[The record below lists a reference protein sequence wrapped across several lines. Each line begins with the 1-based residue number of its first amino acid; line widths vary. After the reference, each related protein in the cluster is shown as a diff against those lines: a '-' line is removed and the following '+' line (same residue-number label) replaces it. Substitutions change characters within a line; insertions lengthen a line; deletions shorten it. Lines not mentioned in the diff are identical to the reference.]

1 MRIFN
6 EMPAKYI
13 VREVDTTSP
22 KYRIRFYRNM
32 PTSDV
37 HYAWVVGG
45 EQFSRNIDAGIE
57 SKSANPQP
65 IPTVNRE
72 NDNFVIEISKHE
84 AFEWHL
90 NQFVELGER
99 FAFLETVG
107 NHNAPYVYIP
117 LDRLELESYTTNLSK
132 NT

>member
-6 EMPAKYI
+6 EMSSKYI
-13 VREVDTTSP
+13 VREIDTNTP

-45 EQFSRNIDAGIE
+45 EQFAKNMEAGIE
-57 SKSANPQP
+57 NQSAHPQP
-65 IPTVNRE
+65 IPNVISDG
-72 NDNFVIEISKHE
+72 DNFVIEISKHE

-90 NQFVELGER
+90 SQFIGLGER
-99 FAFLETVG
+99 FAFLETIG
-107 NHNAPYVYIP
+107 NDSIPYYYIP
-117 LDRLELESYTTNLSK
+117 LDRLELESSTENLSK